1 MSKIRSIQDLQR
13 DVNELKKM
21 EDIYRRE
28 RTALS
33 KNINSIKK
41 QILKLKTNSEN
52 KWKILQGNTKEIL
65 F

>member
-13 DVNELKKM
+13 DVNELKKR

-41 QILKLKTNSEN
+41 QILKLEE
-52 KWKILQGNTKEIL
+52 EIL
-65 F
+65 NNNQYELYND

>member
-13 DVNELKKM
+13 DVNELKKR

-41 QILKLKTNSEN
+41 
-52 KWKILQGNTKEIL
+52 
-65 F
+65 

>member
-1 MSKIRSIQDLQR
+1 MSKIRNIHDLQR
-13 DVNELKKM
+13 DVNELKKR

-41 QILKLKTNSEN
+41 QIIKLEE
-52 KWKILQGNTKEIL
+52 EIL
-65 F
+65 NNNQYELYND